1 MKNGNTSSVWFRL
14 RNVEKESVA
23 DRSSWIVA
31 PWSTA
36 SSMWFALAV
45 PGDFCPETLVPGQP
59 SMVTIGAGLDSGLD
73 LAVHS
78 RHAARLPAQDR
89 RAKGRTDR
97 SDH

>member
-45 PGDFCPETLVPGQP
+45 LETSAQRLW
-59 SMVTIGAGLDSGLD
+59 SLANRLWLLSALDSGLD

-97 SDH
+97 RDH